1 MEKYKPMQMPMHHV
15 PMPGPN
21 MPAPNMPAPNMQMP
35 VMQMPAPA
43 PMPVHHYSAPINL
56 HASYEEINIYEPKK
70 QHHHGHCHK
79 PAVGWTTTGT
89 ILVLYILLV
98 IILRGTCK

>member
-15 PMPGPN
+15 Q
-21 MPAPNMPAPNMQMP
+21 MPAPNMSAPNMQMP
-35 VMQMPAPA
+35 VMQMPNQA
-43 PMPVHHYSAPINL
+43 PMPVHHITAPINL

-70 QHHHGHCHK
+70 EHHHGHGHYHK
-79 PAVGWTTTGT
+79 PVGWSSVGT

-98 IILRGTCK
+98 IILRSTCK